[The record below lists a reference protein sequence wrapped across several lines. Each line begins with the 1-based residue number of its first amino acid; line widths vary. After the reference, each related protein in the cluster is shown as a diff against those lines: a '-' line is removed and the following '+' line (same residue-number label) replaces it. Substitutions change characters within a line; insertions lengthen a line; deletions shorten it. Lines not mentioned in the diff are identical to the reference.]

1 MTRKSFL
8 LTMAGAAVVAA
19 QERPQARPKMHDYER
34 QTLAVD
40 DFDASGYVLDIGGG
54 GEGIIG
60 RMRPSQVVAIDL
72 HKRELEDSP
81 AGPLKIVMDATDL
94 KFLDK
99 SFDTVTAFY
108 SLMYMR
114 AEIQK
119 KVFAEVAR
127 VLKPGGRWL
136 IWDAVI
142 PTALESDTKG
152 PVFYFEFKLPKET
165 VRTGYGT
172 FWPPQPMDVAWYKA
186 LAAEAG
192 LKVAS
197 AKEQPGAFRTFQM
210 ELRKA

>member
-1 MTRKSFL
+1 MTRKTFL
-8 LTMAGAAVVAA
+8 LTMAGAAAAAA
-19 QERPQARPKMHDYER
+19 QGRPKMHDYER
-34 QTLAVD
+34 QLLKVD
-40 DFDASGYVLDIGGG
+40 DFDATSYVLDIGGG

-60 RMRPSQVVAIDL
+60 RLMPSQVVAIDL
-72 HKRELEDSP
+72 YKRELEDSP

-94 KFLDK
+94 KFLDA

-108 SLMYMR
+108 SLMYMK

-136 IWDAVI
+136 IWDAAI
-142 PTALESDTKG
+142 PTAVDSDTKG

-172 FWPPQPMDVAWYKA
+172 FWPPQPMDVAWYRA

-192 LKVAS
+192 LKVVS
-197 AKEQPGAFRTFQM
+197 AKEQAGAFRTLEM
-210 ELRKA
+210 DLRKA

>member
-1 MTRKSFL
+1 MTRKTFL
-8 LTMAGAAVVAA
+8 LTMAGAGAVAA
-19 QERPQARPKMHDYER
+19 QERPKLHNFER
-34 QTLAVD
+34 QTLEVG

-60 RMRPSQVVAIDL
+60 RMKPSQVVAIDL
-72 HKRELEDSP
+72 SKRELEESP

-94 KFLDK
+94 KFLDA

-119 KVFAEVAR
+119 KVFAEAAR
-127 VLKPGGRWL
+127 VLRPGGRWL
-136 IWDAVI
+136 IWDVVI
-142 PTALESDTKG
+142 PTAMDSDTKG
-152 PVFYFEFKLPKET
+152 PAFYFEFKLPKET
-165 VRTGYGT
+165 VRTGSGT
-172 FWPPQPMDVAWYKA
+172 FWPPKPMDLAWYRA

-197 AKEQPGAFRTFQM
+197 SKEQPGAFRTFRL